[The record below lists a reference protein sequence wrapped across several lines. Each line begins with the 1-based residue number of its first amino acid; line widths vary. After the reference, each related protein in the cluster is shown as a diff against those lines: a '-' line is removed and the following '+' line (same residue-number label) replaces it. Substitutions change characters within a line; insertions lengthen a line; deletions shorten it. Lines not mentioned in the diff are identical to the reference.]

1 MPQISFERDGNRV
14 IGTVETDDVDGLNDR
29 LEAVFGV
36 GGDEGLRRLSD
47 KVLEAHELGGPDVVR
62 LTLRDVFGDAPP
74 DRFGVTAIRG
84 GEGPA
89 TGGRPSV
96 DHDRVLDRLQATLRS
111 RRAGFG
117 PPSSGERDGGPGVA
131 ARTARQ
137 TAHITVAKTIGDAAA
152 ASTREW
158 GYGLTTIAAGL
169 VLAFASVHPF
179 RTAVGLAFVGVGLTR
194 LLIPYFGG
202 RAAAGFLRRR
212 HDGS

>member
-47 KVLEAHELGGPDVVR
+47 KVLEAHELGGPDVV
-62 LTLRDVFGDAPP
+62 
-74 DRFGVTAIRG
+74 
-84 GEGPA
+84 
-89 TGGRPSV
+89 
-96 DHDRVLDRLQATLRS
+96 RS